1 MPVIESS
8 RNRIRSSDLGTRG
21 SATAREG
28 RNKKVTIENISS
40 NGDRKFFFD
49 GIMNPVCMDNLRV
62 DVVIG
67 AYMYGRGAHHYRP
80 RSEPVKINKKVGRRG
95 SESRITWIPKD
106 RLDHYRR
113 NKQLVDCLSCLLLEF
128 LRVALT
134 DATLMMRPLYY
145 AYEYRPQAS
154 RREDD
159 TEGLKQAV
167 RNVRLICL

>member
-1 MPVIESS
+1 MGEALTTI
-8 RNRIRSSDLGTRG
+8 DLAASLWKSIKRW
-21 SATAREG
+21 E
-28 RNKKVTIENISS
+28 
-40 NGDRKFFFD
+40 D
-49 GIMNPVCMDNLRV
+49 
-62 DVVIG
+62 
-67 AYMYGRGAHHYRP
+67 
-80 RSEPVKINKKVGRRG
+80 RRG

-113 NKQLVDCLSCLLLEF
+113 SKQLVDCLSCLLLEF

-145 AYEYRPQAS
+145 ACEYRPQAS